1 MDTVTCGW
9 EPRRLVFGES
19 ALVRVQV
26 GRKTDHCPLG
36 HTCAHACAYMGVQ
49 SVMTVCGRGQGS
61 RKASLQKEGLKERAV
76 LVRPGWVRGVPEGPV
91 P

>member
-1 MDTVTCGW
+1 MFV
-9 EPRRLVFGES
+9 ES

-26 GRKTDHCPLG
+26 DRKTDHCPLG
-36 HTCAHACAYMGVQ
+36 RTGAHACVYTGVQ
-49 SVMTVCGRGQGS
+49 SVMTVRGRGQGS

-76 LVRPGWVRGVPEGPV
+76 LVRPGQVRGVPEGPV